1 MDLLLK
7 RRIFAAINSSALL
20 ARICAR
26 VGVTPDELLRP
37 PERPQHRS
45 GEIKNLFSV

>member
-26 VGVTPDELLRP
+26 VFTPDELLRP